1 MATIPIIQLLRNNNI
16 YSSRDA
22 ARSALEGQKNNVPDG
37 GVILARYSGTTGEQM
52 IIKTLA
58 GFVSNISTSENATVT
73 IIDVEGASEN
83 VQDAITSAINKLN
96 KEDTAVYGQYVSSV
110 SEANGIITVTR
121 TPLPSV
127 EKHASVGE
135 AVTAVTQTNGKIGV
149 EYGRINALNVSVDDS
164 MNRFHSDNVDGAL
177 NHLFTSLN
185 EAMGSVGMI
194 IDGKINA
201 LNSFPSFKSQ
211 HIIVSLNQNNG
222 RVDSVF
228 VKEDNI
234 ASASLLGTTSDTK
247 DNETAFGRIAK
258 EVAAREDAIDALSTS
273 SKVTLENADG
283 TEGILKVYTIKQG
296 GTTVGTI
303 NIPKDLVVTSGS
315 VVKGT
320 WDDGVFTENVSGSGT
335 ALKLVIA
342 NQTNPVYI
350 NTLDLVKDHTSG
362 NGIAISDTNEI
373 SVKRDTA
380 SENFL
385 TVGADG
391 VKLDGVQNAI
401 SAASGHVNTIIDAR
415 LGTGV
420 TSESTATD
428 QFAALS
434 GQITSINATIDSL
447 DATVTGGSTHVDV
460 TVGQANG
467 KITSVTVANNDI
479 ASATD
484 LTNEITNRT
493 NAIKGIS
500 GDTTI
505 DNGKVITAISQRNGI
520 VSVTAATLGA
530 ENVSASTIDSSDAT
544 VAVTGTNVSAQIGS
558 LATSIKSVSTA
569 AAAAHTVVNAKADG
583 HVTVSIAKS
592 EDDSHDVV
600 TIAEKDIASANDL
613 SAEVSARQSADTT
626 LQNNIDTV
634 NSTLTTHT
642 ANTDVHVTQAD
653 KDRWNTPTDLS
664 DYYTKTEVDS
674 KVNDI
679 NSTIESYGQVT
690 SQALNDLGTRMDDYG
705 HVTSQSLNDLST
717 KFGDYYTKT
726 EVDTAISNV
735 DVTGQLQNYYTK
747 TEVDSKDAT
756 IQTALDAL
764 SGDTKT
770 KIDAEAQARTSGDTT
785 LQGNIDAL
793 SSSTDTKIAN
803 ETTARQEA
811 DTTLQTNIDN
821 VNSGLTAHTAD
832 TTIHVTQAD
841 KDKWNTPT
849 DLSNYYTKAE
859 VDGKDAAINSTI
871 EAYGQ
876 VTSQALNDLGTRL
889 DDYGKVT
896 SQSLNDLS
904 TKFGDYY
911 TKTEVDEAIANVD
924 VTSQLQNY
932 YTKAE
937 VNGKDATLQTA
948 LDALDAHVRENE
960 DIVSQ
965 SLNDLNNRIGNT
977 YVKSY
982 IDALEAR
989 IAELETKFLNME
1001 NNGLQAGE
1009 Y

>member
-16 YSSRDA
+16 YSTRAD

-58 GFVSNISTSENATVT
+58 GFVSNISTHENATVT

-83 VQDAITSAINKLN
+83 VQDAITSAINNLN

-127 EKHASVGE
+127 EKHAPVGE

-185 EAMGSVGMI
+185 EAMGGVGMI

-201 LNSFPSFKSQ
+201 LNSGKSGTSE
-211 HIIVSLNQNNG
+211 HITVGVDQNIG
-222 RVDSVF
+222 RITSVT
-228 VKEDNI
+228 VHERNI
-234 ASASLLGTTSDTK
+234 ASASLLGTISDTK

-258 EVAAREDAIDALSTS
+258 EVADREAAIEDLSTS
-273 SKVTLENADG
+273 STVTLESAAG
-283 TEGILKVYTIKQG
+283 TESGVLNVYTIKQG
-296 GTTVGTI
+296 GEEVGKI
-303 NIPKDLVVTSGS
+303 NIPKDLVVQSGS
-315 VVKGT
+315 VVKGNWQGDT
-320 WDDGVFTENVSGSGT
+320 FTEDVSGSGTSTGT

-342 NQTNPVYI
+342 NQEAPVYI
-350 NTLDLVKDHTSG
+350 NTLDLVKDHTGG
-362 NGIAISDTNEI
+362 NGISISDTNVI
-373 SVKRDTA
+373 SVVRDSN
-380 SENFL
+380 SEGFL
-385 TVGADG
+385 TVSESG
-391 VKLDGVQNAI
+391 VKLSGVQAAI
-401 SAASGHVNTIIDAR
+401 NKANTKVAKDSSADKIT
-415 LGTGV
+415 LTP
-420 TSESTATD
+420 STAAD
-428 QFAALS
+428 
-434 GQITSINATIDSL
+434 G
-447 DATVTGGSTHVDV
+447 
-460 TVGQANG
+460 
-467 KITSVTVANNDI
+467 SVTYTIGQNDI
-479 ASATD
+479 ASDAA
-484 LTNEITNRT
+484 LT
-493 NAIKGIS
+493 
-500 GDTTI
+500 
-505 DNGKVITAISQRNGI
+505 
-520 VSVTAATLGA
+520 
-530 ENVSASTIDSSDAT
+530 
-544 VAVTGTNVSAQIGS
+544 
-558 LATSIKSVSTA
+558 
-569 AAAAHTVVNAKADG
+569 
-583 HVTVSIAKS
+583 
-592 EDDSHDVV
+592 
-600 TIAEKDIASANDL
+600 
-613 SAEVSARQSADTT
+613 AEVSNRETADTT

-634 NSTLTTHT
+634 NSTLTTHA

-756 IQTALDAL
+756 INAKIEAL

-770 KIDAEAQARTSGDTT
+770 KIDA
-785 LQGNIDAL
+785 
-793 SSSTDTKIAN
+793 
-803 ETTARQEA
+803 
-811 DTTLQTNIDN
+811 
-821 VNSGLTAHTAD
+821 
-832 TTIHVTQAD
+832 
-841 KDKWNTPT
+841 
-849 DLSNYYTKAE
+849 
-859 VDGKDAAINSTI
+859 
-871 EAYGQ
+871 
-876 VTSQALNDLGTRL
+876 LG
-889 DDYGKVT
+889 
-896 SQSLNDLS
+896 
-904 TKFGDYY
+904 
-911 TKTEVDEAIANVD
+911 
-924 VTSQLQNY
+924 
-932 YTKAE
+932 
-937 VNGKDATLQTA
+937 
-948 LDALDAHVRENE
+948 AHVSENE
-960 DIVSQ
+960 DIVSK

>member
-16 YSSRDA
+16 YSTRAD

-73 IIDVEGASEN
+73 IIDVEGADKN

-96 KEDTAVYGQYVSSV
+96 KEDTAAVGQYVSSV
-110 SEANGIITVTR
+110 SEENGIIKVTR
-121 TPLPSV
+121 RPLPSV

-185 EAMGSVGMI
+185 EAMGSVGAQI
-194 IDGKINA
+194 G
-201 LNSFPSFKSQ
+201 
-211 HIIVSLNQNNG
+211 
-222 RVDSVF
+222 
-228 VKEDNI
+228 
-234 ASASLLGTTSDTK
+234 
-247 DNETAFGRIAK
+247 
-258 EVAAREDAIDALSTS
+258 ALSTAS
-273 SKVTLENADG
+273 TVKLESAAG
-283 TEGILKVYTIKQG
+283 TEDGVLKVYTIKQG
-296 GTTVGTI
+296 DKEVGKI

-320 WDDGVFTENVSGSGT
+320 WDGNTFTEDVSGSGTSTGT

-342 NQTNPVYI
+342 NQSAPVYI

-705 HVTSQSLNDLST
+705 QVTSQSLNDLST

-747 TEVDSKDAT
+747 TEVDSKDA
-756 IQTALDAL
+756 I
-764 SGDTKT
+764 
-770 KIDAEAQARTSGDTT
+770 
-785 LQGNIDAL
+785 
-793 SSSTDTKIAN
+793 
-803 ETTARQEA
+803 
-811 DTTLQTNIDN
+811 
-821 VNSGLTAHTAD
+821 
-832 TTIHVTQAD
+832 
-841 KDKWNTPT
+841 
-849 DLSNYYTKAE
+849 
-859 VDGKDAAINSTI
+859 
-871 EAYGQ
+871 
-876 VTSQALNDLGTRL
+876 
-889 DDYGKVT
+889 
-896 SQSLNDLS
+896 
-904 TKFGDYY
+904 
-911 TKTEVDEAIANVD
+911 
-924 VTSQLQNY
+924 
-932 YTKAE
+932 
-937 VNGKDATLQTA
+937 LQTA
-948 LDALDAHVRENE
+948 L
-960 DIVSQ
+960 
-965 SLNDLNNRIGNT
+965 
-977 YVKSY
+977 
-982 IDALEAR
+982 DALEAR

>member
-58 GFVSNISTSENATVT
+58 GFVSNISTPENATVT

-83 VQDAITSAINKLN
+83 VQDAITSAINNLN

-201 LNSFPSFKSQ
+201 LNSGPSYASE
-211 HIIVSLNQNNG
+211 HITVGVDQKFG
-222 RVDSVF
+222 RITSVT
-228 VKEDNI
+228 VHERNI
-234 ASASLLGTTSDTK
+234 ASASLLGTISDTK

-258 EVAAREDAIDALSTS
+258 EVADREAAIEDLSTS
-273 SKVTLENADG
+273 STVTLESAAG
-283 TEGILKVYTIKQG
+283 TESGVLNVYTIKQG
-296 GTTVGTI
+296 GEEVGKI
-303 NIPKDLVVTSGS
+303 NIPKDLVVQSGS
-315 VVKGT
+315 VVKGNWQGDT
-320 WDDGVFTENVSGSGT
+320 FTEDVSGSGTSTGT

-350 NTLDLVKDHTSG
+350 NTLDLVKDHTGG
-362 NGIAISDTNEI
+362 NGIAISDTNVI
-373 SVKRDTA
+373 SVQIA
-380 SENFL
+380 EGSEKFL
-385 TVGADG
+385 SVDEKG
-391 VKLDGVQNAI
+391 VKLSGVQAAI
-401 SAASGHVNTIIDAR
+401 NKANTKVAKDSSADKIT
-415 LGTGV
+415 LTP
-420 TSESTATD
+420 STAAD
-428 QFAALS
+428 
-434 GQITSINATIDSL
+434 G
-447 DATVTGGSTHVDV
+447 
-460 TVGQANG
+460 
-467 KITSVTVANNDI
+467 SVTYTIGQNDI
-479 ASATD
+479 ASEAA
-484 LTNEITNRT
+484 LT
-493 NAIKGIS
+493 A
-500 GDTTI
+500 
-505 DNGKVITAISQRNGI
+505 
-520 VSVTAATLGA
+520 
-530 ENVSASTIDSSDAT
+530 
-544 VAVTGTNVSAQIGS
+544 
-558 LATSIKSVSTA
+558 
-569 AAAAHTVVNAKADG
+569 
-583 HVTVSIAKS
+583 
-592 EDDSHDVV
+592 
-600 TIAEKDIASANDL
+600 
-613 SAEVSARQSADTT
+613 
-626 LQNNIDTV
+626 
-634 NSTLTTHT
+634 HT
-642 ANTDVHVTQAD
+642 ANTVVHVTQED
-653 KDRWNTPTDLS
+653 KDKWNTPTDLS
-664 DYYTKTEVDS
+664 NYYTKTEVDS

-726 EVDTAISNV
+726 EVD
-735 DVTGQLQNYYTK
+735 
-747 TEVDSKDAT
+747 SKDAT
-756 IQTALDAL
+756 INATIEAL
-764 SGDTKT
+764 SSDTKN
-770 KIDAEAQARTSGDTT
+770 KIDAEASARQNADNT
-785 LQGNIDAL
+785 LQGNI
-793 SSSTDTKIAN
+793 N
-803 ETTARQEA
+803 
-811 DTTLQTNIDN
+811 N
-821 VNSGLTAHTAD
+821 VNSGLTAHTAN
-832 TTIHVTQAD
+832 TTVHVTQAD

-859 VDGKDAAINSTI
+859 VDGKDA
-871 EAYGQ
+871 
-876 VTSQALNDLGTRL
+876 
-889 DDYGKVT
+889 
-896 SQSLNDLS
+896 
-904 TKFGDYY
+904 
-911 TKTEVDEAIANVD
+911 
-924 VTSQLQNY
+924 
-932 YTKAE
+932 
-937 VNGKDATLQTA
+937 TLQTA
-948 LDALDAHVRENE
+948 LNALDAHVNENE
-960 DIVSQ
+960 DIVSK

>member
-73 IIDVEGASEN
+73 IIDVEGAAEN

-194 IDGKINA
+194 IDGRINA
-201 LNSFPSFKSQ
+201 LNSGPSSTSE
-211 HIIVSLNQNNG
+211 HITVGVDQNFG
-222 RVDSVF
+222 RITSVT
-228 VKEDNI
+228 VHERNI
-234 ASASLLGTTSDTK
+234 ASASLLGTISDTK
-247 DNETAFGRIAK
+247 DKATAFGRIAK
-258 EVAAREDAIDALSTS
+258 EVDDRKDAINALSTAS
-273 SKVTLENADG
+273 TVTLKSAAG
-283 TEGILKVYTIKQG
+283 TESGVLNVYTIKQG
-296 GTTVGTI
+296 GKEVGKI

-320 WDDGVFTENVSGSGT
+320 WDGNTFTEDVSGSGTSTGT

-342 NQTNPVYI
+342 NQEAPVYI
-350 NTLDLVKDHTSG
+350 NTLDLVKDHTGG
-362 NGIAISDTNEI
+362 NGISISDTNVI
-373 SVKRDTA
+373 SVQIA
-380 SENFL
+380 EGSENFL
-385 TVGADG
+385 SVDEKG
-391 VKLDGVQNAI
+391 VKLSGVQTAI
-401 SAASGHVNTIIDAR
+401 DAAAASAKTKVEKTDGASHVTLTSTTSTTDSSVTYTI
-415 LGTGV
+415 
-420 TSESTATD
+420 SES
-428 QFAALS
+428 
-434 GQITSINATIDSL
+434 
-447 DATVTGGSTHVDV
+447 
-460 TVGQANG
+460 
-467 KITSVTVANNDI
+467 DI
-479 ASATD
+479 ASEAA
-484 LTNEITNRT
+484 LT
-493 NAIKGIS
+493 
-500 GDTTI
+500 
-505 DNGKVITAISQRNGI
+505 
-520 VSVTAATLGA
+520 
-530 ENVSASTIDSSDAT
+530 
-544 VAVTGTNVSAQIGS
+544 
-558 LATSIKSVSTA
+558 
-569 AAAAHTVVNAKADG
+569 
-583 HVTVSIAKS
+583 
-592 EDDSHDVV
+592 
-600 TIAEKDIASANDL
+600 
-613 SAEVSARQSADTT
+613 AEVNDRQSADTT
-626 LQNNIDTV
+626 LQNNIDNV
-634 NSTLTTHT
+634 
-642 ANTDVHVTQAD
+642 
-653 KDRWNTPTDLS
+653 
-664 DYYTKTEVDS
+664 
-674 KVNDI
+674 

-690 SQALNDLGTRMDDYG
+690 SQALNDLGTRLDDYG
-705 HVTSQSLNDLST
+705 KVTSQSLNDLST

-756 IQTALDAL
+756 LQTALDAL
-764 SGDTKT
+764 F
-770 KIDAEAQARTSGDTT
+770 
-785 LQGNIDAL
+785 
-793 SSSTDTKIAN
+793 SSTDTKIAS
-803 ETTARQEA
+803 ETTERQNA
-811 DTTLQTNIDN
+811 DNTLQGNINN
-821 VNSGLTAHTAD
+821 VNSSLTAHTAN
-832 TTIHVTQAD
+832 TTVHVTQAD

-859 VDGKDAAINSTI
+859 VDGKDA
-871 EAYGQ
+871 
-876 VTSQALNDLGTRL
+876 
-889 DDYGKVT
+889 
-896 SQSLNDLS
+896 
-904 TKFGDYY
+904 
-911 TKTEVDEAIANVD
+911 
-924 VTSQLQNY
+924 
-932 YTKAE
+932 
-937 VNGKDATLQTA
+937 TLQTA
-948 LDALDAHVRENE
+948 LNALDAHVNENE
-960 DIVSQ
+960 DIVSK
-965 SLNDLNNRIGNT
+965 SLNDLNNRIGDT

>member
-16 YSSRDA
+16 YSTRAD

-73 IIDVEGASEN
+73 IIDVEGADKN

-96 KEDTAVYGQYVSSV
+96 KEDTAAVGQYVSSV
-110 SEANGIITVTR
+110 SEENGIIKVTR
-121 TPLPSV
+121 RPLPSV
-127 EKHASVGE
+127 EKSVMVGE
-135 AVTAVTQTNGKIGV
+135 AVTAVTQTNGEVGV
-149 EYGRINALNVSVDDS
+149 EYGSINANNVSVIDS
-164 MNRFHSDNVDGAL
+164 MNRFDSDNVEDVL
-177 NHLFTSLN
+177 YELF
-185 EAMGSVGMI
+185 AF
-194 IDGKINA
+194 
-201 LNSFPSFKSQ
+201 LNSGLG
-211 HIIVSLNQNNG
+211 SLGAQIG
-222 RVDSVF
+222 
-228 VKEDNI
+228 
-234 ASASLLGTTSDTK
+234 
-247 DNETAFGRIAK
+247 
-258 EVAAREDAIDALSTS
+258 ALSTS
-273 SKVTLENADG
+273 STVTLESTEG
-283 TEGILKVYTIKQG
+283 TEDGVLKVYTIRQG
-296 GTTVGTI
+296 DREVGTI

-320 WDDGVFTENVSGSGT
+320 WDGNTFTEDVSGSGTST

-342 NQTNPVYI
+342 NQSAPVYI

-362 NGIAISDTNEI
+362 NGIAISDTNVI
-373 SVKRDTA
+373 SVKIDGV
-380 SENFL
+380 SEEFL
-385 TVGADG
+385 TVGENG
-391 VKLDGVQNAI
+391 VKLSGVQAAI
-401 SAASGHVNTIIDAR
+401 DAAAASATTKVEK
-415 LGTGV
+415 TGEGSHITV
-420 TSESTATD
+420 TSSK
-428 QFAALS
+428 S
-434 GQITSINATIDSL
+434 NSDS
-447 DATVTGGSTHVDV
+447 
-460 TVGQANG
+460 
-467 KITSVTVANNDI
+467 SVTYTISESDI
-479 ASATD
+479 ASEAA
-484 LTNEITNRT
+484 LT
-493 NAIKGIS
+493 
-500 GDTTI
+500 
-505 DNGKVITAISQRNGI
+505 
-520 VSVTAATLGA
+520 
-530 ENVSASTIDSSDAT
+530 
-544 VAVTGTNVSAQIGS
+544 
-558 LATSIKSVSTA
+558 
-569 AAAAHTVVNAKADG
+569 
-583 HVTVSIAKS
+583 
-592 EDDSHDVV
+592 
-600 TIAEKDIASANDL
+600 
-613 SAEVSARQSADTT
+613 AEVNDRQSADTT

-747 TEVDSKDAT
+747 TEVDSKDA
-756 IQTALDAL
+756 ILQTALDAL

-793 SSSTDTKIAN
+793 SSSTDTKITN

-841 KDKWNTPT
+841 KDKWNKPT
-849 DLSNYYTKAE
+849 DLSNYYTKSE
-859 VDGKDAAINSTI
+859 VNEKDAAINSTI

-937 VNGKDATLQTA
+937 VDGKDATIQTA

-965 SLNDLNNRIGNT
+965 SLNDLNNRIGDT